1 MAKFIPGT
9 YLDGKIEIEFDQ
21 GDERDQ
27 YRNEHPDAVD
37 PKDSGYCTTAALYWI
52 KTHQRLRSTALE
64 DSHKGMRGKT
74 LREAVQKELSG
85 QRETLF
91 SLHDAANAALDQTKS
106 ALATAKEQLERRQ
119 AKILEAQREFQSGL
133 AELRA
138 KTQAMQEAKNHCN
151 MVLEERDRE
160 REREAFLAKKAE
172 LLRLNDKIKTRL
184 AKQDE
189 LKRGAEE
196 EAADAN
202 LRIGNTEIEGVYS
215 SVAQQFQ
222 LRFASGAQ
230 KEFDPGTIGADV
242 KGLLLPGG
250 YYVLNFREE
259 NGEGHTMAAFV
270 SPINGNKGGKLHLFD
285 PNLGT
290 YKCSVEQE
298 GANLIR
304 EISKAYKQD
313 DEKTFLYS
321 EVRVFQITLE

>member
-1 MAKFIPGT
+1 LHDGGAL
-9 YLDGKIEIEFDQ
+9 LDQDPPATPVDSLGRLAQ
-21 GDERDQ
+21 GDARED
-27 YRNEHPDAVD
+27 
-37 PKDSGYCTTAALYWI
+37 TA
-52 KTHQRLRSTALE
+52 RSSPE
-64 DSHKGMRGKT
+64 GT
-74 LREAVQKELSG
+74 LRPEGNLVLVARCG
-85 QRETLF
+85 
-91 SLHDAANAALDQTKS
+91 
-106 ALATAKEQLERRQ
+106 ERRAGPDQ
-119 AKILEAQREFQSGL
+119 ECSRDGEGAARAATGKDPGGAKRVSVGAGRAQS
-133 AELRA
+133 
-138 KTQAMQEAKNHCN
+138 
-151 MVLEERDRE
+151 EERDRE